1 MGKLIK
7 LTFTLVVT
15 LMMSGTA
22 SSYVVEQ
29 DGLGIDVSY
38 TKLGQTVSFNFVA
51 DFTLASDSWIGD
63 TMDSFSLQFY
73 GNTAGRIDGFSD
85 ITSTNTSGDWTGMLD
100 KVSGQGCSG
109 GDHLGAVC
117 YTVEPTRSGGD
128 GASVIANEIYNW
140 AFDVTFADGLNLDNM
155 LAKDHSIKFLSV
167 KYNQRRETWR
177 VGSQLSQS
185 GTFTPVEVAEP
196 SSIVLFGLGLIGL
209 AAGRRKVS
217 V

>member
-1 MGKLIK
+1 MGKLTKSAFI
-7 LTFTLVVT
+7 LVLA

-22 SSYVVEQ
+22 WSYVVEQ

-73 GNTAGRIDGFSD
+73 GNTDGRIDDFSD
-85 ITSTNTSGDWTGMLD
+85 ITSTNTAGDWTGMLD
-100 KVSGQGCSG
+100 KVSGQGCSEG
-109 GDHLGAVC
+109 EHLGAIC

-140 AFDVTFADGLNLDNM
+140 NFDVTFADGLNLDRM

-167 KYNQRRETWR
+167 KYNQRRDIWR

-185 GTFTPVEVAEP
+185 GTYTTIEITEP
-196 SSIVLFGLGLIGL
+196 GSMVLLGLGLIGL
-209 AAGRRKVS
+209 VVSRRKIS